1 MRLRPARKR
10 HRNSAGKPAS
20 ESASRLARTLALTL
34 SLCAGAATA
43 IAPAAV
49 AAQPTSFL
57 IDSVS
62 GPVTYPVCAPL
73 LTWSAALPADWSAA
87 EQEREA
93 AQWRQAFAELTA
105 LTDYT
110 FAELPAGEPLTT
122 ATITIDYSL
131 DPQPAAAPLGSGGIE
146 DFAWDGSRWVA
157 SRSEITM
164 QAAALQ
170 RWQRS
175 LGSTDIHAWVIRHE
189 LAHALGLG
197 HREEPGHL
205 MAPQFTPGV
214 SPTRF
219 HAEDLAD
226 LTSIERIDCPQ

>member
-1 MRLRPARKR
+1 MLLRFARKTA
-10 HRNSAGKPAS
+10 RNLARSPAS
-20 ESASRLARTLALTL
+20 GPAGTLALTL
-34 SLCAGAATA
+34 SLCAGATTATA
-43 IAPAAV
+43 PATV
-49 AAQPTSFL
+49 AAQPISFL

-62 GPVTYPVCAPL
+62 GPVIYPSCAPPL
-73 LTWSAALPADWSAA
+73 SWSLALPSDWPAA
-87 EQEREA
+87 EQEREVTA
-93 AQWRQAFAELTA
+93 WRQAFAELTA

-110 FAELPAGEPLTT
+110 FAELPADTPQAT
-122 ATITIDYSL
+122 ATITMDYSL
-131 DPQPAAAPLGSGGIE
+131 DTQPAAAPLGSGGIE
-146 DFAWDGSRWVA
+146 GFAWDGSRWVA
-157 SRSEITM
+157 SRSEITV

-175 LGSTDIHAWVIRHE
+175 LGSADIHAWVIRHE

-219 HAEDLAD
+219 HAEDLTD
-226 LTSIERIDCPQ
+226 LTSIERSDCPQ

>member
-1 MRLRPARKR
+1 MLLRFARKTA
-10 HRNSAGKPAS
+10 RNLARSPAS
-20 ESASRLARTLALTL
+20 GPAGTLALTL
-34 SLCAGAATA
+34 SLCAGATTAT
-43 IAPAAV
+43 APAAV
-49 AAQPTSFL
+49 AAQPISFL

-62 GPVTYPVCAPL
+62 GPVTYPVCAPP
-73 LTWSAALPADWSAA
+73 LTWSAALPAEWSAA
-87 EQEREA
+87 EQEREV

-110 FAELPAGEPLTT
+110 FAELPPGEPQAA

-146 DFAWDGSRWVA
+146 GFAWDGSRWVA
-157 SRSEITM
+157 SRSEITV

-175 LGSTDIHAWVIRHE
+175 LGSADIHAWVIRHE

-205 MAPQFTPGV
+205 MAPQFSPGV

-219 HAEDLAD
+219 HAEDLTD
-226 LTSIERIDCPQ
+226 LTSIERSDCPQ